1 MCSAFSCCR
10 PRTRLGNERTRS
22 PAAEPAALNALRS
35 SGAVDASAY
44 TRAGR
49 VSHVLSRFGPS
60 RSPRPPMSGRRAL
73 RAGVAVG
80 ALVIAVAA
88 PSSASAA
95 FFRTPSGNIICGT
108 GPQSFR
114 GGVSCTVL
122 SEANARGQ
130 KIWAM
135 RRRGRVRLFRSNSN
149 APIEVRVLRYGRTY
163 RGFGI
168 RCASRR
174 RGLTC
179 RNRSRHGF
187 FLSRDRQRV
196 LRPRR

>member
-1 MCSAFSCCR
+1 VCSR
-10 PRTRLGNERTRS
+10 R
-22 PAAEPAALNALRS
+22 
-35 SGAVDASAY
+35 VV
-44 TRAGR
+44 RAT
-49 VSHVLSRFGPS
+49 
-60 RSPRPPMSGRRAL
+60 
-73 RAGVAVG
+73 
-80 ALVIAVAA
+80 LVPGILFIAMTA

-95 FFRTPSGNIICGT
+95 FFTTPSRNIICGT
-108 GPQSFR
+108 GPQAFR

-122 SEANARGQ
+122 SEAGARGQ

-135 RRRGRVRLFRSNSN
+135 RRRGRVRVFFSMSN
-149 APIEVRVLRYGRTY
+149 APVEVRVLRYGRTY

-168 RCASRR
+168 RCASRK

-196 LRPRR
+196 F

>member
-1 MCSAFSCCR
+1 M
-10 PRTRLGNERTRS
+10 
-22 PAAEPAALNALRS
+22 
-35 SGAVDASAY
+35 
-44 TRAGR
+44 AG
-49 VSHVLSRFGPS
+49 
-60 RSPRPPMSGRRAL
+60 
-73 RAGVAVG
+73 
-80 ALVIAVAA
+80 

-95 FFRTPSGNIICGT
+95 FFRTPNGNIICGT
-108 GPQSFR
+108 GPQAFR

-135 RRRGRVRLFRSNSN
+135 RRRGRVRVFRSMSN
-149 APIEVRVLRYGRTY
+149 APVEVRVFRYGRTY

-187 FLSRDRQRV
+187 FLSRGRQRV
-196 LRPRR
+196 FRPRR

>member
-1 MCSAFSCCR
+1 MLAAPR
-10 PRTRLGNERTRS
+10 PRTANRS
-22 PAAEPAALNALRS
+22 TAGKLCDHLEPSMRPLI
-35 SGAVDASAY
+35 
-44 TRAGR
+44 RAQGG
-49 VSHVLSRFGPS
+49 VWHVLSRIGAS
-60 RSPRPPMSGRRAL
+60 RSTKRPMSGRRML
-73 RAGVAVG
+73 MAGLAVG
-80 ALVIAVAA
+80 ALMVALSV

-108 GPQSFR
+108 GPQAFG

-135 RRRGRVRLFRSNSN
+135 RRRGRVRVFRSRSN
-149 APIEVRVLRYGRTY
+149 APVEVRVLRYGRTY

-168 RCASRR
+168 RCVSRR

-179 RNRSRHGF
+179 RNRSRNGF
-187 FLSRDRQRV
+187 FLSRGRQRV
-196 LRPRR
+196 FRPRR